1 LIIPALVTAYWI
13 YAFNLK
19 VTAA

>member
-1 LIIPALVTAYWI
+1 MI

-19 VTAA
+19 AY